1 MPNPPAS
8 AAERP
13 TVVHFVTGGFS
24 GATQVAVDLCL
35 AALQAGPY
43 APVLVLRRKRHTP
56 MARVEALR
64 AQGLTVHLV
73 SGGWSHLPTIS
84 ALAALL
90 REIQP
95 LALLAHGF
103 PEHLIGRRA
112 GVRAGV
118 RVLIQVEHN
127 SRERYT
133 PWSRW
138 LSRRL
143 AVKTAA
149 FVGVSEGVR
158 QTLLAQGLPKAQT
171 WAIPNGI
178 DLSRFAEPAAP
189 AGEREA
195 GLVMSARL
203 ARQKDH
209 ATLIEALPLLAST
222 HGLKPRLQLAGT
234 GPLLGRLQALAA
246 KRGVA
251 GQVSF
256 LGQHRDMPSLLR
268 SQRVYVLATH
278 FEGMPLALVE
288 AMASGC
294 ACVASD
300 VIGVRGVI
308 EDGVTGLLVPEGDAR
323 ALAAAVARLLNDPAL
338 ATQLGE
344 AARARAQVAHGLPL
358 MLARYEGLITR
369 CATIAER
376 AASGPA

>member
-1 MPNPPAS
+1 MPNPVS
-8 AAERP
+8 ADRP

-35 AALQAGPY
+35 AALHAGPY
-43 APVLVLRRKRHTP
+43 APVLVLRRKGHTP

-73 SGGWSHLPTIS
+73 PGGWSHLPTIA
-84 ALAALL
+84 ALARLL
-90 REIQP
+90 RDLQP

-103 PEHLIGRRA
+103 PEHLIGRQAGLRA
-112 GVRAGV
+112 EVP
-118 RVLIQVEHN
+118 VLIQVEHN

-143 AVKTAA
+143 AERTAA

-158 QTLLAQGLPKAQT
+158 QTLLAQGLPQAKT

-178 DLSRFAEPAAP
+178 DLARFAEPAPP

-209 ATLIEALPLLAST
+209 ATLIDALPLLAAS
-222 HGLKPRLQLAGT
+222 HGLTPRLQVAGT
-234 GPLLGRLQALAA
+234 GPLLARLQARAA
-246 KRGVA
+246 RRGVG
-251 GQVSF
+251 GQVVF
-256 LGQHRDMPSLLR
+256 LGHHRDMPGLLR
-268 SQRVYVLATH
+268 SQRVYVLSTH

-288 AMASGC
+288 AMAAGC
-294 ACVASD
+294 ACIASD

-308 EDGVTGLLVPEGDAR
+308 EPGVTGLLVPEGDAA
-323 ALAAAVARLLNDPAL
+323 ALAAAIAQLLSDPAL
-338 ATQLGE
+338 ATRLGE
-344 AARARAQVAHGLPL
+344 AARARAQAAHGLAL
-358 MLARYEGLITR
+358 MQARYEGLITR
-369 CATIAER
+369 CATTAGH
-376 AASGPA
+376 AASDPA